1 MSEEDSSPRSPTTI
15 ADRKSRLKQLLL
27 IDPLDRSDPEIDE
40 ISELIGDIK
49 FLEKFYYTE
58 KFKQLC
64 RFITLQCMGNKE
76 VVFSEG
82 DESDAFYVIVS
93 GRVSVYVKVEN
104 KTTKSVF
111 LVTST

>member
-1 MSEEDSSPRSPTTI
+1 MSEEESSPRSRSSPL
-15 ADRKSRLKQLLL
+15 DRKSRLKSLLL
-27 IDPLDRSDPEIDE
+27 IDPLDRSASELDE
-40 ISELIGDIK
+40 IAELIGDIK
-49 FLEKFYYTE
+49 FLEKFYYTD

-64 RFITLQCMGNKE
+64 RFLTLQTLGTKE

-82 DESDAFYVIVS
+82 DESDAFYVILA

-111 LVTST
+111 LVRDR